1 MKQPGKVISKFGTGT
16 YSHEPALAD
25 VASPSVSRH
34 CIAISAGGPD
44 VPSEDSM
51 IIRIDPV
58 SPADVDALAALARVV
73 WQQAY
78 ADMISQAQID
88 YMLAQRYNAARL
100 LAELETAGIWWDKAV
115 CDGQLAAFASTQ
127 LTGTP
132 GEMKLDKLYVDP
144 RQQRLGLGGQLIER
158 AEQRARAQGL
168 QTLILAVNKNNTR
181 ALNAYRKHGFS
192 EREAV
197 CVDIGNGFVM
207 DDFIMAK
214 SLH

>member
-1 MKQPGKVISKFGTGT
+1 MSLRWPMSRR
-16 YSHEPALAD
+16 PACRGIVL
-25 VASPSVSRH
+25 PFPP
-34 CIAISAGGPD
+34 AGQICQ
-44 VPSEDSM
+44 SEDYM

-78 ADMISQAQID
+78 ADIISPAQID
-88 YMLAQRYNAARL
+88 YMLEQRYNASRL
-100 LAELETAGIWWDKAV
+100 LSELGTAGIWWDKAMR
-115 CDGQLAAFASTQ
+115 DGQLVAFASTL
-127 LTGTP
+127 LTDTP

-144 RQQRLGLGGQLIER
+144 LQQRLGLGGQLIEL
-158 AEQRARAQGL
+158 AVQRARAHGL
-168 QTLILAVNKNNTR
+168 ETMILAVNKNNTR
-181 ALNAYRKHGFS
+181 ALNAYRKHGFV

-197 CVDIGNGFVM
+197 CVEIGNGFVM